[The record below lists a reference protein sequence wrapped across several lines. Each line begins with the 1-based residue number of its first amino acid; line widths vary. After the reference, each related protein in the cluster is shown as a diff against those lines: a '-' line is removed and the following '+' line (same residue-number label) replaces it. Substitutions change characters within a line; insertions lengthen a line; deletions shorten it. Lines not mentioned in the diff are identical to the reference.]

1 MRQIQNLA
9 TMASQHQCV
18 DQICPPKNL
27 MKWEFSAVQ
36 PFAYFNKIGEEGQQS
51 RAAAPRAVTTKS
63 LQQAGMNRGLN
74 PTATELMPRELT
86 HAKSVHCF
94 TESTVL
100 P

>member
-1 MRQIQNLA
+1 
-9 TMASQHQCV
+9 
-18 DQICPPKNL
+18 
-27 MKWEFSAVQ
+27 MKSEFSAVQ
-36 PFAYFNKIGEEGQQS
+36 PFACFNKIGEEGQQS